1 MKVEKQQASKKLSSR
16 SFLSFLKVLF
26 PPHTGSFSAVFRFSC
41 FMVHGYLHRT
51 VFPTIPSNKQG
62 SRRCWLIQIYTDSA
76 ETSDTALFCKYKL
89 L

>member
-41 FMVHGYLHRT
+41 FMVQECTGQSFLRYLPINR
-51 VFPTIPSNKQG
+51 VVVDVG
-62 SRRCWLIQIYTDSA
+62 
-76 ETSDTALFCKYKL
+76 
-89 L
+89 